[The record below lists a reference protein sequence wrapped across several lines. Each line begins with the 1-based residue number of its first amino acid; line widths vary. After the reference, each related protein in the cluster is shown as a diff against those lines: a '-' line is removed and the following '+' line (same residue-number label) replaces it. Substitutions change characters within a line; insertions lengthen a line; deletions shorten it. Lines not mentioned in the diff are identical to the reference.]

1 MLTKYGFVCA
11 KFNGM
16 QFDLNPTLEAMARI
30 GNKEDIIQ
38 VFSKLH
44 CITIREF
51 INSNPYQCTYVSE
64 QLKKY
69 SKKVTGPQQL
79 QAAILVLQCCSGKDL
94 SPMIGKLI
102 VKDRVYYQ
110 KGFAPVQNIISLAQ
124 HMIYHGMIGHTENKI
139 TSNRAGTTADFE
151 PERFA
156 ELARLKLNMSRDEA
170 WSLTM
175 TEFIVLWNT
184 EFPPTEKQMDES
196 ITQDEY
202 DDGIAKLEAIRD
214 KALRK
219 KQ

>member
-79 QAAILVLQCCSGKDL
+79 QAAILVLQCCSGKTCH
-94 SPMIGKLI
+94 
-102 VKDRVYYQ
+102 Q
-110 KGFAPVQNIISLAQ
+110 
-124 HMIYHGMIGHTENKI
+124 
-139 TSNRAGTTADFE
+139 
-151 PERFA
+151 
-156 ELARLKLNMSRDEA
+156 
-170 WSLTM
+170 
-175 TEFIVLWNT
+175 
-184 EFPPTEKQMDES
+184 
-196 ITQDEY
+196 
-202 DDGIAKLEAIRD
+202 
-214 KALRK
+214 
-219 KQ
+219 

>member
-16 QFDLNPTLEAMARI
+16 AFDLNPTLEAMARI
-30 GNKEDIIQ
+30 GNKEDIMQ

-44 CITIREF
+44 CITIREV
-51 INSNPYQCTYVSE
+51 INTNPY
-64 QLKKY
+64 
-69 SKKVTGPQQL
+69 
-79 QAAILVLQCCSGKDL
+79 
-94 SPMIGKLI
+94 
-102 VKDRVYYQ
+102 
-110 KGFAPVQNIISLAQ
+110 Q

-156 ELARLKLNMSRDEA
+156 ELARLKLHMSRDEA

-175 TEFIVLWNT
+175 TEFISLWNT
-184 EFPPTEKQMDES
+184 EYPPTDKQMDES
-196 ITQDEY
+196 ITIEEY
-202 DDGIAKLEAIRD
+202 DDGIARLEAIRD

-219 KQ
+219 NK

>member
-79 QAAILVLQCCSGKDL
+79 QAAILVLQCCSDKDL

-110 KGFAPVQNIISLAQ
+110 KVI
-124 HMIYHGMIGHTENKI
+124 TEYQ
-139 TSNRAGTTADFE
+139 RVFE
-151 PERFA
+151 R
-156 ELARLKLNMSRDEA
+156 
-170 WSLTM
+170 
-175 TEFIVLWNT
+175 
-184 EFPPTEKQMDES
+184 
-196 ITQDEY
+196 
-202 DDGIAKLEAIRD
+202 
-214 KALRK
+214 
-219 KQ
+219 

>member
-16 QFDLNPTLEAMARI
+16 VFDLNPTLEAMARI

-44 CITIREF
+44 CLTIKEF
-51 INSNPYQCTYVSE
+51 VNANPYQCNYVSE

-69 SKKVTGPQQL
+69 SRKVTGPQQL
-79 QAAILVLQCCSGKDL
+79 QAAILVLQCCSDKDL

-102 VKDRVYYQ
+102 LKDRVYYQ
-110 KGFAPVQNIISLAQ
+110 KGFAPVQNIIALAQ
-124 HMIYHGMIGHTENKI
+124 HMIYHGMIGHTDNRI

-156 ELARLKLNMSRDEA
+156 ELARLKLKMSRDEA

-175 TEFIVLWNT
+175 TEFISLWQT
-184 EFPPTEKQMDES
+184 EFPPTQEEIDQS
-196 ITQDEY
+196 TTIDEY
-202 DDGIAKLEAIRD
+202 NEFWSNIEKGMNK
-214 KALRK
+214 
-219 KQ
+219 